1 MADAKLSEY
10 PLWYAFQSTYKDLRT
25 QKLKDMQRQSLR
37 QYAEELLKEKIIEES
52 IGNEIVPNMNKIL
65 INAFLKLD
73 ADLLTEAL
81 PNPASGKALDKET
94 MDVAMSGSCACV
106 AMLANK
112 DLYVANCGDA
122 RAVLG
127 QENDDGTFSP
137 FQMSIE
143 HNADNASE
151 VKRLLEQHPNE
162 ATTMIRDGRLL
173 EMLLPFR

>member
-1 MADAKLSEY
+1 MNFLSSKQLEDKLKWNVADAKLSEY

-81 PNPASGKALDKET
+81 PNPASGKAFLRL
-94 MDVAMSGSCACV
+94 GP
-106 AMLANK
+106 
-112 DLYVANCGDA
+112 GD
-122 RAVLG
+122 R
-127 QENDDGTFSP
+127 SP
-137 FQMSIE
+137 LVDPVS
-143 HNADNASE
+143 
-151 VKRLLEQHPNE
+151 
-162 ATTMIRDGRLL
+162 
-173 EMLLPFR
+173 